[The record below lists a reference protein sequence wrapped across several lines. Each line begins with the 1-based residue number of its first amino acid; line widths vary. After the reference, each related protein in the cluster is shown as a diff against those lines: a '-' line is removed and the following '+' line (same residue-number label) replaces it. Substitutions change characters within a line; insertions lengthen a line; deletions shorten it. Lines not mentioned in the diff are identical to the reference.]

1 MTSITET
8 SLLLRKAGIN
18 PSAQRIAVM
27 QYLMATK
34 SHPTVADI
42 YEALLPEHP
51 TLSRTTI
58 YNTLK
63 LFVENGCALS
73 LDIDSAN
80 ARYDAT
86 TNPHAHF
93 FCRRCHRVTDIAMT
107 LPQLDTDVYKDYKC
121 DDVAL
126 FYTGVCPE
134 CRHNKQDNLLTTK
147 IIRN

>member
-1 MTSITET
+1 MTNITET
-8 SLLLRKAGIN
+8 THILLKAGIK

-63 LFVENGCALS
+63 LFVESGCALS
-73 LDIDSAN
+73 LGIDPLN

-86 TNPHAHF
+86 TRPHAHF
-93 FCRRCHRVTDIAMT
+93 FCRCCHGVTDIEMVLPT
-107 LPQLDTDVYKDYKC
+107 LDAEGYRC

-126 FYTGVCPE
+126 FYSGICPD
-134 CRHNKQDNLLTTK
+134 CLQKSNDN
-147 IIRN
+147 

>member
-1 MTSITET
+1 MSNITET
-8 SLLLRKAGIN
+8 THALIKAGIK

-42 YEALLPEHP
+42 YDALLPEHP
-51 TLSRTTI
+51 TLSRTTV

-63 LFVENGCALS
+63 LFVESGCALS
-73 LDIDSAN
+73 LGIDSAN

-86 TNPHAHF
+86 TSPHAHF
-93 FCRRCHRVTDIAMT
+93 FCRRCHAVTDIAMP
-107 LPQLDTDVYKDYKC
+107 LPRLDAEGYDC

-126 FYTGVCPE
+126 FYTGICPG
-134 CRHNKQDNLLTTK
+134 CRQMTNP
-147 IIRN
+147 